1 MIVQENVKSVM
12 PRLVEL
18 LQDMKTEGECI
29 REELDRQMEAFV
41 KLNEDI
47 EQTKNI
53 LLEIQVTITLTSM
66 QLEME

>member
-1 MIVQENVKSVM
+1 MMEV
-12 PRLVEL
+12 

-29 REELDRQMEAFV
+29 REQLDRQREAFV
-41 KLNEDI
+41 ELNEDI